1 MRQCTIMLC
10 AALYFL
16 NRSHKTLLPGTTLAL
31 RIIVDLQSLVVRVCI
46 LFVYVCKYA
55 GMHIIAYVVVVS
67 DRHTSS
73 VSPYRYPESRDE
85 QKPGP
90 ERRDCEAFVI
100 PPKGLMQ

>member
-1 MRQCTIMLC
+1 MGVEHEYTKHM
-10 AALYFL
+10 YWKED
-16 NRSHKTLLPGTTLAL
+16 NRWGFGK
-31 RIIVDLQSLVVRVCI
+31 ID
-46 LFVYVCKYA
+46 
-55 GMHIIAYVVVVS
+55 VVVVS

-73 VSPYRYPESRDE
+73 VSPYGYPESRDE

>member
-1 MRQCTIMLC
+1 MKTRFPVF
-10 AALYFL
+10 ALVTPWRL
-16 NRSHKTLLPGTTLAL
+16 EK
-31 RIIVDLQSLVVRVCI
+31 I
-46 LFVYVCKYA
+46 LFKMADVVE
-55 GMHIIAYVVVVS
+55 HNWWYVVVVS

>member
-1 MRQCTIMLC
+1 MEI
-10 AALYFL
+10 AV
-16 NRSHKTLLPGTTLAL
+16 SEK
-31 RIIVDLQSLVVRVCI
+31 VV
-46 LFVYVCKYA
+46 
-55 GMHIIAYVVVVS
+55 VVVVS

>member
-1 MRQCTIMLC
+1 MIT
-10 AALYFL
+10 
-16 NRSHKTLLPGTTLAL
+16 
-31 RIIVDLQSLVVRVCI
+31 SLTSKPMVAI
-46 LFVYVCKYA
+46 LTSDMTF
-55 GMHIIAYVVVVS
+55 VVVVS